1 MLNINLQGLL
11 KSMILFGPDS
21 TGKRGR
27 GAEKKELVIVAVS
40 AWTDRE
46 GKEHPGFAH
55 AFVVNDAS
63 AETIECVLKRM
74 SIADDEIAPLIERIR
89 TDWWRSYQTVAN
101 DLGVIHYR
109 VVLRDPKDTMTLL
122 PWTHRVI
129 ANAKSVF
136 VGPHRGV
143 SEKHLQ
149 RYRCEVC
156 YRFNRRFW
164 HKQAFHRLLRACVSA
179 TTITRDELMTP

>member
-1 MLNINLQGLL
+1 
-11 KSMILFGPDS
+11 
-21 TGKRGR
+21 
-27 GAEKKELVIVAVS
+27 
-40 AWTDRE
+40 
-46 GKEHPGFAH
+46 
-55 AFVVNDAS
+55 
-63 AETIECVLKRM
+63 M